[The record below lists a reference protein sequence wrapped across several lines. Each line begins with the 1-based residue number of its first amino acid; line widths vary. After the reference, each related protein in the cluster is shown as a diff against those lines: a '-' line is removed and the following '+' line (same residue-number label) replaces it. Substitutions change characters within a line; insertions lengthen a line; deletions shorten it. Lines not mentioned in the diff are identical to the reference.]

1 MYLVFYKMNTR
12 NLFYVTLVISV
23 VVQLLTGIIEMGA
36 AFYVNVPRENYI
48 IKQLLYLELLVQA
61 IEGLFYIWLVY
72 NFDSVANVTPK
83 RYIDWTI
90 TTPTMLTTLIF
101 YLIYLRYKNDKLDT
115 TKLEFYNLVN
125 DNADALSKVLLL
137 NWSMLFFGYLGEMKV
152 LSTVSGVLLGFV
164 PFLMYYYTIY
174 ERYAIKSGDQGLKLF
189 WYFFFF
195 WSLYGV
201 VALLPYNLKNSLY
214 NILDLFAKNFF
225 GLFLSY
231 IILLKKY

>member
-1 MYLVFYKMNTR
+1 MNTR
-12 NLFYVTLVISV
+12 SLFYITLVISV
-23 VVQLLTGIIEMGA
+23 VVQVVTGIIEMWA
-36 AFYVNVPRENYI
+36 AIYAFYVNVPRENYI

-83 RYIDWTI
+83 RYIDWSI
-90 TTPTMLTTLIF
+90 TTPTMLITLIF

-115 TKLEFYNLVN
+115 TNLKFYSLVN
-125 DNADALSKVLLL
+125 DNSSALSKILFL
-137 NWSMLFFGYLGEMKV
+137 NWSIFFFVYLGEMKI

-164 PFLMYYYTIY
+164 PFLIYYYMIY
-174 ERYAIKSGDQGLKLF
+174 EKYAVKSGEKGVKMF

-225 GLFLSY
+225 GIFLSY

>member
-1 MYLVFYKMNTR
+1 MMNTR
-12 NLFYVTLVISV
+12 KLFYATLVISV
-23 VVQLLTGIIEMGA
+23 VVQFLTGIIEMGA
-36 AFYVNVPRENYI
+36 AFYVDVPRENYI
-48 IKQLLYLELLVQA
+48 IKQLLYLELVVQA

-101 YLIYLRYKNDKLDT
+101 YLIYLRYKNNKLDT
-115 TKLEFYNLVN
+115 TKLDFFTLAN
-125 DNADALSKVLLL
+125 DNSRVLSKILLL
-137 NWSMLFFGYLGEMKV
+137 NWSMLFFGYLGEMKI
-152 LSTVSGVLLGFV
+152 LSTLSGVLLGFV
-164 PFLMYYYTIY
+164 PFLMYYYAIY
-174 ERYAIKSGDQGLKLF
+174 EKYAVKSGEQGVKLF

-201 VALLPYNLKNSLY
+201 VAFLPYNLKNSLY

-231 IILLKKY
+231 TILLKKY

>member
-1 MYLVFYKMNTR
+1 MMNTR
-12 NLFYVTLVISV
+12 KLFYATLVISV
-23 VVQLLTGIIEMGA
+23 VVQFLTGIIEMGA
-36 AFYVNVPRENYI
+36 AFYVDVPRENYI
-48 IKQLLYLELLVQA
+48 IKQLLYLELVVQA

-101 YLIYLRYKNDKLDT
+101 YLIYLRYKNNKLDT
-115 TKLEFYNLVN
+115 TKLDFFTLAN
-125 DNADALSKVLLL
+125 DNSRVLSKILLL
-137 NWSMLFFGYLGEMKV
+137 NWSMLFFGYLGEMKI
-152 LSTVSGVLLGFV
+152 LSTLSGVLLGFV
-164 PFLMYYYTIY
+164 PFLMYYYAIY
-174 ERYAIKSGDQGLKLF
+174 EKYAVKSGEQGLKLF

-201 VALLPYNLKNSLY
+201 VAFLPYNLKNSLY

-231 IILLKKY
+231 TILLKKY

>member
-1 MYLVFYKMNTR
+1 MMNTR
-12 NLFYVTLVISV
+12 KLFYATLVISV
-23 VVQLLTGIIEMGA
+23 VVQFLTGIIEMWT
-36 AFYVNVPRENYI
+36 VINVDVPRENYI
-48 IKQLLYLELLVQA
+48 IKQLLQLELLVQA

-115 TKLEFYNLVN
+115 TKLDFFNLAN
-125 DNADALSKVLLL
+125 DNAHVMSKILLL
-137 NWSMLFFGYLGEMKV
+137 NWSMLFFGYLGEMKI
-152 LSTVSGVLLGFV
+152 LSTLSGVLLGFV
-164 PFLMYYYTIY
+164 PFLMYYYAIY
-174 ERYAIKSGDQGLKLF
+174 EKYAVKSGEQGVKLF

-231 IILLKKY
+231 TILLKKY

>member
-1 MYLVFYKMNTR
+1 MNTR
-12 NLFYVTLVISV
+12 KLFYITLVISV
-23 VVQLLTGIIEMGA
+23 VVQFLTGIIEMGA
-36 AFYVNVPRENYI
+36 AFYVDVPRENYI
-48 IKQLLYLELLVQA
+48 IKQLLYLELVVQA

-101 YLIYLRYKNDKLDT
+101 YLIYLRHKNDKLDT
-115 TKLEFYNLVN
+115 TKLDFFTLAN
-125 DNADALSKVLLL
+125 DNSSALSKILLL
-137 NWSMLFFGYLGEMKV
+137 NWSMLFFGYLGEMKI
-152 LSTVSGVLLGFV
+152 LSTLSGVLLGFV
-164 PFLMYYYTIY
+164 PFLMYYYAIY
-174 ERYAIKSGDQGLKLF
+174 EKYAVKSGEQGLKLF

-201 VALLPYNLKNSLY
+201 VALLPYNLKNALY

>member
-1 MYLVFYKMNTR
+1 MMNTR
-12 NLFYVTLVISV
+12 KLFYITLVISV
-23 VVQLLTGIIEMGA
+23 VVQFLTGIIEMGA
-36 AFYVNVPRENYI
+36 AFYVDVPRENYI
-48 IKQLLYLELLVQA
+48 IKQLLYLELVVQA

-101 YLIYLRYKNDKLDT
+101 YLIYLRHKNDKLDT
-115 TKLEFYNLVN
+115 TKLDFFTLAN
-125 DNADALSKVLLL
+125 DNSSALSKILLL
-137 NWSMLFFGYLGEMKV
+137 NWSMLFFGYLGEMKI
-152 LSTVSGVLLGFV
+152 LSTLSGVLLGFV
-164 PFLMYYYTIY
+164 PFLMYYYAIY
-174 ERYAIKSGDQGLKLF
+174 EKYAVKSGEQGVKLF

-201 VALLPYNLKNSLY
+201 VAFLPYNLKNSLY

>member
-1 MYLVFYKMNTR
+1 MNTR
-12 NLFYVTLVISV
+12 KLFYATLVISV
-23 VVQLLTGIIEMGA
+23 VVQFVTGIIEMGA
-36 AFYVNVPRENYI
+36 AFYVDVPRESYI
-48 IKQLLYLELLVQA
+48 LKQLLYLELLVQA

-72 NFDSVANVTPK
+72 NFDSVSNVTHK

-115 TKLEFYNLVN
+115 TKLDFFTLANN
-125 DNADALSKVLLL
+125 NAHVMSKILLL
-137 NWSMLFFGYLGEMKV
+137 NWSMLFFGYLGEMKI
-152 LSTVSGVLLGFV
+152 LSTLSGVLLGFV
-164 PFLMYYYTIY
+164 PFLMYYYAIY
-174 ERYAIKSGDQGLKLF
+174 EKYAVKSGEQGLKLF

-201 VALLPYNLKNSLY
+201 VALLPYNLKNALY

-231 IILLKKY
+231 ILLLKKY

>member
-1 MYLVFYKMNTR
+1 MMNTR
-12 NLFYVTLVISV
+12 KLFYVTLVISV
-23 VVQLLTGIIEMGA
+23 VVQFITGIIEMGA

-101 YLIYLRYKNDKLDT
+101 YLIYLRYKNDKLET
-115 TKLEFYNLVN
+115 TNLEFFNLVN
-125 DNADALSKVLLL
+125 DNSSALSKILLL
-137 NWSMLFFGYLGEMKV
+137 NWSMLFFGYLGEMKI
-152 LSTVSGVLLGFV
+152 LSTLSGVLLGFV
-164 PFLMYYYTIY
+164 PFLMYYYAIY
-174 ERYAIKSGDQGLKLF
+174 EKYAVKSGEQGVKMF

-201 VALLPYNLKNSLY
+201 VYMFDTQLKNALT
-214 NILDLFAKNFF
+214 NILDLISKCFV
-225 GLFLSY
+225 GLGLWAYYSK
-231 IILLKKY
+231 IIVT

>member
-1 MYLVFYKMNTR
+1 MNTR
-12 NLFYVTLVISV
+12 RFFYITLLISV
-23 VVQLLTGIIEMGA
+23 AVQLLSGVIEMWTGIN
-36 AFYVNVPRENYI
+36 VDVPRENYI
-48 IKQLLYLELLVQA
+48 IKQLLQLELLVQA
-61 IEGLFYIWLVY
+61 IEGLFYVWLVY
-72 NFDSVANVTPK
+72 NFSNVINVTPK

-115 TKLEFYNLVN
+115 TKLDFFNLAN
-125 DNADALSKVLLL
+125 DNSHVLSKILLL
-137 NWSMLFFGYLGEMKV
+137 NWAMLFFGYLGEMKI
-152 LSTVSGVLLGFV
+152 LSTLSGVLLGFV
-164 PFLMYYYTIY
+164 PFLMYYYAIY
-174 ERYAIKSGDQGLKLF
+174 EKYAVKSGDQGLKLF

-195 WSLYGV
+195 WSLYGI

-225 GLFLSY
+225 GIFLSY

>member
-1 MYLVFYKMNTR
+1 MNTR
-12 NLFYVTLVISV
+12 KLFYATLVISV
-23 VVQLLTGIIEMGA
+23 VVQFLTGIIEMGA
-36 AFYVNVPRENYI
+36 AFYVDVPRENYI
-48 IKQLLYLELLVQA
+48 IKQLLYLELVVQA

-101 YLIYLRYKNDKLDT
+101 YLIYLRYKNDKIDT
-115 TKLEFYNLVN
+115 TKLDFFTLAN
-125 DNADALSKVLLL
+125 DNSSALSKILLL
-137 NWSMLFFGYLGEMKV
+137 NWSMLFFGYLGEMKI
-152 LSTVSGVLLGFV
+152 LSTLSGVLLGFV
-164 PFLMYYYTIY
+164 PFLMYYYAIY
-174 ERYAIKSGDQGLKLF
+174 EKYAVKSGDQGLKLF

-201 VALLPYNLKNSLY
+201 VALLPYNLKNALY

-231 IILLKKY
+231 ILLLKKY

>member
-1 MYLVFYKMNTR
+1 MMNTR
-12 NLFYVTLVISV
+12 KLFYITLVISV
-23 VVQLLTGIIEMGA
+23 VVQFLTGIIEMGA
-36 AFYVNVPRENYI
+36 AFYVDVPRENYI

-101 YLIYLRYKNDKLDT
+101 YLIYLRYKNDKLET
-115 TKLEFYNLVN
+115 TNLEFFNLVN
-125 DNADALSKVLLL
+125 DNSSALSKILLL
-137 NWSMLFFGYLGEMKV
+137 NWSMLFFGYLGEMKI
-152 LSTVSGVLLGFV
+152 LSTLSGVLLGFV
-164 PFLMYYYTIY
+164 PFLMYYYAIY
-174 ERYAIKSGDQGLKLF
+174 EKYAVKSGEQGVKMF

>member
-1 MYLVFYKMNTR
+1 MNTR
-12 NLFYVTLVISV
+12 RFFYTTLLISV
-23 VVQLLTGIIEMGA
+23 AVQFITGIIEMWA

-72 NFDSVANVTPK
+72 NFDNVINITPK

-101 YLIYLRYKNDKLDT
+101 YLIYLRYKNEKIDT
-115 TKLEFYNLVN
+115 AKLEFSSLVN
-125 DNADALSKVLLL
+125 DNAGVLSKILLL
-137 NWSMLFFGYLGEMKV
+137 NWSMLFFGYLGEMKI
-152 LSTVSGVLLGFV
+152 LSTLSGVLLGFV
-164 PFLMYYYTIY
+164 PFLMYYYAIY
-174 ERYAIKSGDQGLKLF
+174 EKYAIKSGKQGIKLF

>member
-1 MYLVFYKMNTR
+1 MNTR
-12 NLFYVTLVISV
+12 RFFYITLLISV
-23 VVQLLTGIIEMGA
+23 AVQFITGIIEMWA
-36 AFYVNVPRENYI
+36 AFYVDVPRENYI

-72 NFDSVANVTPK
+72 NFDSVINITPK
-83 RYIDWTI
+83 LNIDWII

-101 YLIYLRYKNDKLDT
+101 YLIYLRYKNEKIDT
-115 TKLEFYNLVN
+115 TKLEFSILVN
-125 DNADALSKVLLL
+125 DNAGVLSKILLL
-137 NWSMLFFGYLGEMKV
+137 NWSMLFFGYLGEMKI
-152 LSTVSGVLLGFV
+152 LSTLSGVLLGFV
-164 PFLMYYYTIY
+164 PFLMYYYAIY
-174 ERYAIKSGDQGLKLF
+174 EKYAVKSGEQGVKLF
-189 WYFFFF
+189 WYFLFF

-231 IILLKKY
+231 ILLLKKY

>member
-1 MYLVFYKMNTR
+1 MNTR
-12 NLFYVTLVISV
+12 KLFYATLVISV
-23 VVQLLTGIIEMGA
+23 VVQFVTGIIEMGA
-36 AFYVNVPRENYI
+36 AFYVDVPRESYI
-48 IKQLLYLELLVQA
+48 LKQLLYLELLVQA

-101 YLIYLRYKNDKLDT
+101 YLIYLRYKNDKLET
-115 TKLEFYNLVN
+115 TNLEFFNLVN
-125 DNADALSKVLLL
+125 DNSSALSKILLL
-137 NWSMLFFGYLGEMKV
+137 NWSMLFFGYLGEMKI
-152 LSTVSGVLLGFV
+152 LSTLSGVLLGFV
-164 PFLMYYYTIY
+164 PFLMYYYAIY
-174 ERYAIKSGDQGLKLF
+174 EKYAVKSGEQGVKLF

>member
-1 MYLVFYKMNTR
+1 MNTR
-12 NLFYVTLVISV
+12 KLFYVTLVISV
-23 VVQLLTGIIEMGA
+23 VVQFVTGIIEMGA

-115 TKLEFYNLVN
+115 ANLEFYSLVN
-125 DNADALSKVLLL
+125 DNSSALSKILLL
-137 NWSMLFFGYLGEMKV
+137 NWSMLFFGYLGEMKI

-164 PFLMYYYTIY
+164 PFLMYYYAIY
-174 ERYAIKSGDQGLKLF
+174 EKYAVKSGEEGVKLF

>member
-1 MYLVFYKMNTR
+1 MNTR
-12 NLFYVTLVISV
+12 SLFYITLVISV
-23 VVQLLTGIIEMGA
+23 VVQVVTGIIEMWA
-36 AFYVNVPRENYI
+36 AIYAFYVNVPRENYI

-83 RYIDWTI
+83 RYIDWSI
-90 TTPTMLTTLIF
+90 TTPTMLITLIF

-115 TKLEFYNLVN
+115 TNLKFYSLVN
-125 DNADALSKVLLL
+125 DNSSALSKILFL
-137 NWSMLFFGYLGEMKV
+137 NWSMLFFGYLGEMKI

-164 PFLMYYYTIY
+164 PFLIYYYMIY
-174 ERYAIKSGDQGLKLF
+174 EKYAVKSGEKGVKMF

-225 GLFLSY
+225 GIFLSY

>member
-1 MYLVFYKMNTR
+1 L
-12 NLFYVTLVISV
+12 LISV
-23 VVQLLTGIIEMGA
+23 AVQLLTGFIEIGA
-36 AFYVNVPRENYI
+36 AIYVDVPRENYI

-101 YLIYLRYKNDKLDT
+101 YLIYLRYKNDKSDT
-115 TKLEFYNLVN
+115 TKLDFFNLVN
-125 DNADALSKVLLL
+125 DNAHVLSKVLLL
-137 NWSMLFFGYLGEMKV
+137 NWSMLFFGYLGEMKI
-152 LSTVSGVLLGFV
+152 LSTISGVLLGFV
-164 PFLMYYYTIY
+164 PFLMYYYAIY
-174 ERYAIKSGDQGLKLF
+174 EKYAVKSGEQGIKLF

>member
-1 MYLVFYKMNTR
+1 MNTR
-12 NLFYVTLVISV
+12 SLFYITLVISV
-23 VVQLLTGIIEMGA
+23 VVQVVTGIIEMWA
-36 AFYVNVPRENYI
+36 AIYAFYVNVPRENYI

-72 NFDSVANVTPK
+72 NFDSVINITPK
-83 RYIDWTI
+83 RYIDWII

-101 YLIYLRYKNDKLDT
+101 YLIYLRYKNEKLDT
-115 TKLEFYNLVN
+115 TRLEFSSLVN
-125 DNADALSKVLLL
+125 DNAGVLSKILLL
-137 NWSMLFFGYLGEMKV
+137 NWSMLFFGYLGEMKI
-152 LSTVSGVLLGFV
+152 LSTLSGVLLGFV
-164 PFLMYYYTIY
+164 PFLMYYYAIY
-174 ERYAIKSGDQGLKLF
+174 EKYAVKSGEKGVKMF

>member
-1 MYLVFYKMNTR
+1 V
-12 NLFYVTLVISV
+12 
-23 VVQLLTGIIEMGA
+23 G
-36 AFYVNVPRENYI
+36 VPSKYHI

-90 TTPTMLTTLIF
+90 TTPTMLTTLII

-115 TKLEFYNLVN
+115 TKLEFFNLVN
-125 DNADALSKVLLL
+125 DNSSALSKILFL
-137 NWSMLFFGYLGEMKV
+137 NWSMLFFGYLGEMKI

-164 PFLMYYYTIY
+164 PFLMYYYMIY
-174 ERYAIKSGDQGLKLF
+174 EKYAVKSGEQGVKLF

>member
-1 MYLVFYKMNTR
+1 MMNTR
-12 NLFYVTLVISV
+12 KLFYATLVISV
-23 VVQLLTGIIEMGA
+23 VVQFLTGIIEMGA
-36 AFYVNVPRENYI
+36 AFYVDVPRENYI
-48 IKQLLYLELLVQA
+48 IKQLLYLELVVQA

-101 YLIYLRYKNDKLDT
+101 YLIYLRYKNNKLDT
-115 TKLEFYNLVN
+115 TKLDFFTLAN
-125 DNADALSKVLLL
+125 DNAHVLSKILLL
-137 NWSMLFFGYLGEMKV
+137 NWSMLFFGYLGEMKI
-152 LSTVSGVLLGFV
+152 LSTLSGVLLGFV
-164 PFLMYYYTIY
+164 PFLMYYYAIY
-174 ERYAIKSGDQGLKLF
+174 EKYAVKSGEQGVKLF

-201 VALLPYNLKNSLY
+201 VAFLPYNLKNSLY

-231 IILLKKY
+231 TILLKKY

>member
-1 MYLVFYKMNTR
+1 MNTR
-12 NLFYVTLVISV
+12 NLFYITLVISV
-23 VVQLLTGIIEMGA
+23 VVQFITGIIEGWA
-36 AFYVNVPRENYI
+36 GLVVDVPSKYHI

-83 RYIDWTI
+83 RYIDWSI
-90 TTPTMLTTLIF
+90 TTPTMLTTLII
-101 YLIYLRYKNDKLDT
+101 YLIYLRYKNDNLDT
-115 TKLEFYNLVN
+115 ANLEFFNLVN
-125 DNADALSKVLLL
+125 DNSSALSKILFL
-137 NWSMLFFGYLGEMKV
+137 NWSMLFFGYLGEMKI

-164 PFLMYYYTIY
+164 PFLMYYYAIY
-174 ERYAIKSGDQGLKLF
+174 EKYAVKSGEQGVKIF

>member
-1 MYLVFYKMNTR
+1 MNTR
-12 NLFYVTLVISV
+12 KLFYATLVISV

-36 AFYVNVPRENYI
+36 AFYVDVPRENYI
-48 IKQLLYLELLVQA
+48 IKQLLYLELVVQA

-101 YLIYLRYKNDKLDT
+101 YLIYLRHKNDKLDT
-115 TKLEFYNLVN
+115 TKLDFFTLAN
-125 DNADALSKVLLL
+125 DNSSALSKILLL
-137 NWSMLFFGYLGEMKV
+137 NWSMLFFGYLGEMKI
-152 LSTVSGVLLGFV
+152 LSTLSGVLLGFV
-164 PFLMYYYTIY
+164 PFLMYYYAIY
-174 ERYAIKSGDQGLKLF
+174 EKYAVKSGEQGVKLF

>member
-1 MYLVFYKMNTR
+1 MNTR
-12 NLFYVTLVISV
+12 RFFYITLLISV
-23 VVQLLTGIIEMGA
+23 AVQLLTGFIEIGA
-36 AFYVNVPRENYI
+36 AIYVDVPRENYI

-101 YLIYLRYKNDKLDT
+101 YLIYLRYKNDKSDT
-115 TKLEFYNLVN
+115 TKLDFFNLVN
-125 DNADALSKVLLL
+125 DNAHVLSKVLLL
-137 NWSMLFFGYLGEMKV
+137 NWSMLFFGYLGEMKI
-152 LSTVSGVLLGFV
+152 LSTISGVLLGFV
-164 PFLMYYYTIY
+164 PFLMYYYAIY
-174 ERYAIKSGDQGLKLF
+174 EKYAVKSGEQGIKLF